1 MRDRHG
7 HLRREPGGR
16 WGKATGRPI
25 GKRNGESRG
34 SCYDSGVV
42 NRPILRPI
50 VERAQVGAVSG
61 TRAGT
66 LPHVTD
72 EHASGR
78 ESPAIESVLGPL
90 GGAIARIVFERGEA
104 TVGDVVEALAA
115 KGRRPAYTTVMTV
128 MSRLSE
134 RGVLRRSKTGRQYVY
149 RPAAEEAALLDAM
162 SERAV
167 DDLIGRYGSAAL
179 RQFALRLKEV
189 DPDLRAQLIEL
200 ASRR

>member
-7 HLRREPGGR
+7 SRSGESAGR
-16 WGKATGRPI
+16 WGKAPGRPI
-25 GKRNGESRG
+25 REVNGLPG
-34 SCYDSGVV
+34 DV
-42 NRPILRPI
+42 LRQEC
-50 VERAQVGAVSG
+50 VEDAQVGAVGG

-66 LPHVTD
+66 LLRVTD
-72 EHASGR
+72 EQSSAKD
-78 ESPAIESVLGPL
+78 SPAIESVLGPL
-90 GGAIARIVFERGEA
+90 GGAIARIVFVQGEA
-104 TVGDVVEALAA
+104 TVGQVVEAIAA

-134 RGVLRRSKTGRQYVY
+134 RGVLRRSRTGRQYVY

-179 RQFALRLKEV
+179 RQFALRLKAV
-189 DPDLRAQLIEL
+189 DPDLRVQLIKL